1 MGGLELNNN
10 FFSERNGSEGIGS
23 DSCAPVPDK
32 KLLFRRCAVEGE
44 SRLHRFGC
52 GELIKLRSGVKT
64 FCRVASTVR
73 QGRMALCWSDTLG
86 IPLNGFARWLAARL

>member
-10 FFSERNGSEGIGS
+10 FFSERNGGEGIGS

-44 SRLHRFGC
+44 SLLQRLHFVEAMPMRENVNDGFGS
-52 GELIKLRSGVKT
+52 IT
-64 FCRVASTVR
+64 
-73 QGRMALCWSDTLG
+73 WSSD
-86 IPLNGFARWLAARL
+86 